1 MLHRKLPHISQTMS
15 PQDAKSTWEDDL
27 LPDGT
32 LLKAGSSITY
42 LPYAMGRMP
51 FLWGED
57 ALQFKPERW
66 LWQDDEGRLCVR
78 PESPFKFPVFQ
89 VCNQTVPQFLYLL
102 LIDRRCTFF

>member
-1 MLHRKLPHISQTMS
+1 L
-15 PQDAKSTWEDDL
+15 QDDV

-32 LLKAGSSITY
+32 QLKAGQNITY

-57 ALQFKPERW
+57 ALEFKPERW
-66 LWQDDEGRLCVR
+66 LWRDDEGKLCIR

-89 VCNQTVPQFLYLL
+89 VFPVFRSIPYQIIVA
-102 LIDRRCTFF
+102 